1 MQVGDVTQG
10 VLRQLYQVAALHRLH
25 HDDRFAMLCAYLAA
39 LPSLDG
45 RTVIA
50 HIVQLQLHKFH
61 LWVFGQD
68 LIQHLRLIVEG
79 KSHMA
84 DESLRFQLQRLLIG
98 PALLKFLKIH
108 LALGVHQVKIKVLH
122 PAAFQLLLEQRP
134 HLFLRLKQR
143 VENLIRQQKALPR

>member
-10 VLRQLYQVAALHRLH
+10 ALRQLYQVAAFHRLH
-25 HDDRFAMLCAYLAA
+25 HDDRFAMLCAYLA

-45 RTVIA
+45 RIVIA
-50 HIVQLQLHKFH
+50 HIVQLQLNKFH
-61 LWVFGQD
+61 LRVFGQD

-79 KSHMA
+79 KPHMA

-98 PALLKFLKIH
+98 PALLKFLKIP
-108 LALGVHQVKIKVLH
+108 LALGVHQVKIKVLY
-122 PAAFQLLLEQRP
+122 PAAFQLLLEQRS

-143 VENLIRQQKALPR
+143 VGNLIRQQKALPR

>member
-1 MQVGDVTQG
+1 MQVGDAMQG

-39 LPSLDG
+39 LPSLDV
-45 RTVIA
+45 RIVIV

-61 LWVFGQD
+61 LRVFGQD

-79 KSHMA
+79 KPHMA

-98 PALLKFLKIH
+98 PALLKFLKIP
-108 LALGVHQVKIKVLH
+108 LALGVH
-122 PAAFQLLLEQRP
+122 
-134 HLFLRLKQR
+134 
-143 VENLIRQQKALPR
+143 

>member
-10 VLRQLYQVAALHRLH
+10 VLRQLYQVAAFHRLH
-25 HDDRFAMLCAYLAA
+25 HDDRFTMLCAYLAA

-50 HIVQLQLHKFH
+50 HIVQLHKFH

-84 DESLRFQLQRLLIG
+84 DEPLRFQLQRLLIG
-98 PALLKFLKIH
+98 PALLKFLKIP

-134 HLFLRLKQR
+134 HHFLRLKQR
-143 VENLIRQQKALPR
+143 VGKLIRQQKALPR

>member
-45 RTVIA
+45 RTVIV

-84 DESLRFQLQRLLIG
+84 DEPLRFQLQRLLIG
-98 PALLKFLKIH
+98 PALLKFLKIP
-108 LALGVHQVKIKVLH
+108 LALGVH
-122 PAAFQLLLEQRP
+122 
-134 HLFLRLKQR
+134 
-143 VENLIRQQKALPR
+143 